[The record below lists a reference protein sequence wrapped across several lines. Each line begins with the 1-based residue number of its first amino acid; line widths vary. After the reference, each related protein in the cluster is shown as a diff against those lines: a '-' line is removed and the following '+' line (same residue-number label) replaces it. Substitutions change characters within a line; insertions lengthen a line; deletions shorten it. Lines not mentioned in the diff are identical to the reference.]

1 MDLNHRPLGYEP
13 KSRPYANLQGP
24 TKTKKKLQIWFFFVG
39 SFRLVLYP
47 VRAQNTH
54 TLDE

>member
-1 MDLNHRPLGYEP
+1 MGYEP